1 MFELLCLIL
10 ILIGLGLLLQYVI
23 STVIPTQFLA
33 GLGVL
38 AILVFLY
45 FLFRE
50 PDGRTVSI
58 LLSVLILALLGLF
71 LYYLLR
77 GGLKLTP
84 SMIATVVALLWLLS
98 TPLIANYV
106 LGVEEQRALQLS
118 ALPDNG
124 GPIVVLG
131 QGTTRPNLRPTPPDQ
146 MQVQLTSRGDRIPYA
161 AQLSRSL
168 GGRTLIVSAGPHD
181 GVVETRN
188 NQSTPAIEAN
198 DIRTFLAVLGLVPNG
213 SIIPE
218 PTGTDIRTS
227 AVSVRKLLDDN
238 GLGNQ
243 IVLVTSA
250 LSMQRANQTFINL
263 GMRVTP
269 RPTDFHVLSG
279 GTRARQTDT
288 LRRLPELVPSP
299 QALGL
304 SIQAVGELLQTLR
317 YRVLGWTPL

>member
-10 ILIGLGLLLQYVI
+10 ILIALGLLIQYVI
-23 STVIPTQFLA
+23 KSVIPTQFLA

-50 PDGRTVSI
+50 PDGRTVSL
-58 LLSVLILALLGLF
+58 LLSILVLALLGMFLF
-71 LYYLLR
+71 YLLR
-77 GGLKLTP
+77 GGLVLNP
-84 SMIATVVALLWLLS
+84 STIATVVAILWLLS
-98 TPLIANYV
+98 TPLVANYV
-106 LGVEEQRALQLS
+106 LGVEEQRALQLA

-124 GPIVVLG
+124 GAIVVLG

-146 MQVQLTSRGDRIPYA
+146 MQVQVTNRGDRLLYA

-168 GGRTLIVSAGPHD
+168 GGRTMIISGGPHQ
-181 GVVETRN
+181 GVAETRN
-188 NQSTPAIEAN
+188 NQRADAIEAN
-198 DIRTFLAVLGLVPNG
+198 DIRTFLTVLGLVPNG

-218 PTGTDIRTS
+218 NAGTDIRTS
-227 AVSVRKLLDDN
+227 AVNIRRLLDTN

-250 LSMQRANQTFINL
+250 LSMQRANQTFSNL

-269 RPTDFHVLSG
+269 RPTDFYVLSG
-279 GTRARQTDT
+279 GTRVRQGDT

-299 QALGL
+299 EALGL
-304 SIQAVGELLQTLR
+304 SMQAIGELLQTLR
-317 YRVLGWTPL
+317 YRILGWTPL